1 MLLLCSILNY
11 LPMKVR
17 KRINSKRIDL
27 SYIEVRQPEYI
38 DEYDPEEDLS
48 GGLSPEELEELG
60 VISCP
65 KPTKIINSE
74 GYYKEW
80 S

>member
-1 MLLLCSILNY
+1 MN
-11 LPMKVR
+11 ME
-17 KRINSKRIDL
+17 KRRRIGSEKIDL
-27 SYIEVRQPEYI
+27 SDYEVRQAEYTE
-38 DEYDPEEDLS
+38 EYDPNEDLS
-48 GGLSPEELEELG
+48 GGLSLEELEELG

>member
-1 MLLLCSILNY
+1 MNMGKI
-11 LPMKVR
+11 R
-17 KRINSKRIDL
+17 RIGSEKIDL
-27 SYIEVRQPEYI
+27 SDYEVRQAEYTE
-38 DEYDPEEDLS
+38 EYDPDEEDIL
-48 GGLSPEELEELG
+48 GGFSLEELEELG
-60 VISCP
+60 AISYP